1 MSAFKNKYQVD
12 SMDCGPACLC
22 MIAKYY
28 GKDYSLKYFREN
40 SFVTR
45 EGVSM
50 RGISIAAEK
59 VGLHTL
65 CAKITI
71 DQLANEINLPCVLH
85 WNKNH
90 YVVCYKVTGKGDKRI
105 FHISDPAIGKLKY
118 NIKNLYKHWISG
130 KFEGEDVGIA
140 MQVEPGA
147 DFYIKERSQEAKDT
161 FGLRFFLRYILPHKW
176 QIAQLLFGA
185 MIVMILGYFLPFVS
199 QSVVDIGIMGRD
211 LNFIL
216 LMMFVQLVIS
226 ISQTSIV
233 FVQSWLSLH
242 MNTVINISLISDY
255 LRKLANTPL
264 HFFEI
269 RTMGDILQRIGDH
282 NRIKNFLMND
292 MVDIVFSIGTFITF
306 STVLG
311 IYNWRILAIFL
322 TGNTIYIAWVLSFMR
337 YRRELDHKAFQ
348 QSAALQNN
356 MVQFIQGMQE
366 IKLNNIEKQKC
377 WEWEHLQAHL
387 YKLSRRAMM
396 LGQIQS
402 AGSIAFS
409 STTNIL
415 LSYMTARM
423 VVTGEMTLGMMTSL
437 SFIIGQVAGPM
448 GAFIGFAQRYQDA
461 KISLERLGDIHTQG
475 DEHEGDDKKQIT
487 LPLCRDIRV
496 HDMNFSYSGAER
508 DLVLKG
514 ISLHIPE
521 NKVTAIVGKSG
532 CGKTTLIKL
541 MQGLYQPTSGEI
553 FIGDVPLTNIKKRVW
568 REEIGAVMQDGYIF
582 SDSIANN
589 IVVYN
594 SLDKARLI
602 DAVEKVNMKDFI
614 ENLPQGYNT
623 KIGNDGLQLSQGQR
637 QRVLLARVIYKTP
650 NYLFLDEATNAL
662 DTQNEY
668 DIMHN
673 IKKSFQGHTTVIVAH
688 RLSTIRNADHI
699 IVMDDGKIVEQG
711 KHDELIEAKGHYYK
725 LVQAQINQI
734 S

>member
-1 MSAFKNKYQVD
+1 MRAFRNKYQVD

-22 MIAKYY
+22 MITKHY
-28 GKDYSLKYFREN
+28 GKEYSLKYFREN
-40 SFVTR
+40 SFITR
-45 EGVSM
+45 EGVTL

-59 VGLHTL
+59 AGLHTL

-71 DQLANEINLPCVLH
+71 DQLAEEINLPCVLH

-90 YVVCYKVTGKGDKRI
+90 YVVCYKVTGKGEKRT

-118 NIKNLYKHWISG
+118 DTKNLYKHWISG

-140 MQVEPGA
+140 MQVEPGS
-147 DFYIKERSQEAKDT
+147 DFYVKRKDEGKET
-161 FGLRFFLRYILPHKW
+161 FGMRFFLRYILPHKW
-176 QIAQLLFGA
+176 KIAQLLFGA
-185 MIVMILGYFLPFVS
+185 IIVMILGYFMPFIS
-199 QSVVDIGIMGRD
+199 QSVVDIGVMGRD

-233 FVQSWLSLH
+233 FLQSWLSLH
-242 MNTVINISLISDY
+242 MNTVINVSLISDY

-282 NRIKNFLMND
+282 NRIKSFLMND
-292 MVDIVFSIGTFITF
+292 TIDIVFSIGTFITF
-306 STVLG
+306 AIVLG
-311 IYNWRILAIFL
+311 IYNWQILTIFL
-322 TGNTIYIAWVLSFMR
+322 VGNSIYIAWILSFMK

-396 LGQIQS
+396 LGQVQS
-402 AGSIAFS
+402 VGSIAFS
-409 STTNIL
+409 ATTNIL

-448 GAFIGFAQRYQDA
+448 GSFIGFAQRYQDA

-475 DEHEGDDKKQIT
+475 DEHENDDEKVFS
-487 LPLCRDIRV
+487 LPLCKNIEVDNV
-496 HDMNFSYSGAER
+496 TFSYSGGEQ

-541 MQGLYQPTSGEI
+541 LQGFYQPTSGRI
-553 FIGDVPLTNIKKRVW
+553 LIGDISLADIRKRVW

-589 IVVYN
+589 ITVYG
-594 SLDKARLI
+594 SLDKARLD
-602 DAVEKVNMKDFI
+602 DAAEKVNMKDFI
-614 ENLPQGYNT
+614 KNLPQGYNT

-637 QRVLLARVIYKTP
+637 QRILLARIIYKDP
-650 NYLFLDEATNAL
+650 NYIFLDEATNAL

-668 DIMHN
+668 DIMRN
-673 IKKSFQGHTTVIVAH
+673 IRESFQGHTTVIVAH
-688 RLSTIRNADHI
+688 RLSTIRNADNI
-699 IVMDDGKIVEQG
+699 IVMDEGRIVEEG
-711 KHDELIEAKGHYYK
+711 RHDELIEKKGHYYN
-725 LVQAQINQI
+725 LVQAQINQF

>member
-1 MSAFKNKYQVD
+1 MRAFRNKYQVD

-22 MIAKYY
+22 MITKHY
-28 GKDYSLKYFREN
+28 GKEYSLKYFREN
-40 SFVTR
+40 SFITR
-45 EGVSM
+45 EGVTL

-59 VGLHTL
+59 AGLHTL

-71 DQLANEINLPCVLH
+71 DQLADEINLPCILH

-90 YVVCYKVTGKGDKRI
+90 YVVCYKVTGKGEKRT

-118 NIKNLYKHWISG
+118 DTKNLYKHWISG

-140 MQVEPGA
+140 MQVEPGS
-147 DFYIKERSQEAKDT
+147 DFYVKKKDEGEET
-161 FGLRFFLRYILPHKW
+161 FGMRFFLCYILPHKW
-176 QIAQLLFGA
+176 KIAQLLFGA
-185 MIVMILGYFLPFVS
+185 IIVMILGYFMPFIS
-199 QSVVDIGIMGRD
+199 QSVVDIGVMGRD

-233 FVQSWLSLH
+233 FLQSWLSLH
-242 MNTVINISLISDY
+242 MNTVINVSLISDY

-282 NRIKNFLMND
+282 SRIKSFLMND
-292 MVDIVFSIGTFITF
+292 TIDIVFSVGTFITF
-306 STVLG
+306 AIVLG
-311 IYNWRILAIFL
+311 IYNWQILTIFL
-322 TGNTIYIAWVLSFMR
+322 VGNSIYIAWILSFMK

-396 LGQIQS
+396 LGQVQS
-402 AGSIAFS
+402 VGSIAFS
-409 STTNIL
+409 ATTNIL

-448 GAFIGFAQRYQDA
+448 GSFIGFAQRYQDA

-475 DEHEGDDKKQIT
+475 DEHENDDEKVFS
-487 LPLCRDIRV
+487 LPLCKNIEVDNV
-496 HDMNFSYSGAER
+496 TFSYSGGEQ

-541 MQGLYQPTSGEI
+541 LQGFYQPTSGRI
-553 FIGDVPLTNIKKRVW
+553 LVGDTPLDNIRKRVW

-582 SDSIANN
+582 SDTIANN
-589 IVVYN
+589 MIVYS
-594 SLDKARLI
+594 SLDKARLE
-602 DAVEKVNMKDFI
+602 DAAEKVNMKDFI
-614 ENLPQGYNT
+614 RNLPQGYNT

-637 QRVLLARVIYKTP
+637 QRILLARVIYKNP
-650 NYLFLDEATNAL
+650 NYIFLDEATNAL

-668 DIMHN
+668 DIMRN
-673 IKKSFQGHTTVIVAH
+673 IRESFQGHTTVIVAH
-688 RLSTIRNADHI
+688 RLSTIRNADNI
-699 IVMDDGKIVEQG
+699 IVMDEGRIVEEG
-711 KHDELIEAKGHYYK
+711 RHDELIEKQGHYYN
-725 LVQAQINQI
+725 LVQAQINQF

>member
-1 MSAFKNKYQVD
+1 MRAFRNKYQVD

-22 MIAKYY
+22 MITKHY
-28 GKDYSLKYFREN
+28 GKEYSLKYFREN
-40 SFVTR
+40 SFITR
-45 EGVSM
+45 EGVTL

-59 VGLHTL
+59 AGLHTL

-71 DQLANEINLPCVLH
+71 DQLADEINLPCILH

-90 YVVCYKVTGKGDKRI
+90 YVVCYKVTGRGEKRT

-118 NIKNLYKHWISG
+118 NTKNLYKHWISG

-140 MQVEPGA
+140 MQVEPGS
-147 DFYIKERSQEAKDT
+147 DFYVKKKDEGEET
-161 FGLRFFLRYILPHKW
+161 FGIRFFLRYILPHKW
-176 QIAQLLFGA
+176 KIAQLLFGA
-185 MIVMILGYFLPFVS
+185 IVVMILGYFMPFIS
-199 QSVVDIGIMGRD
+199 QSVVDIGVMGRD

-226 ISQTSIV
+226 VSQTSIV
-233 FVQSWLSLH
+233 FLQSWLSLH
-242 MNTVINISLISDY
+242 MNTVINVSLISDY

-282 NRIKNFLMND
+282 NRIKSFLMND
-292 MVDIVFSIGTFITF
+292 TIDIVFSIGTFITF
-306 STVLG
+306 AIVLG
-311 IYNWRILAIFL
+311 IYNWQILTIFL
-322 TGNTIYIAWVLSFMR
+322 VGNSIYIAWILSFMK

-396 LGQIQS
+396 LGQVQS
-402 AGSIAFS
+402 VGSIAFS
-409 STTNIL
+409 ATTNIL

-448 GAFIGFAQRYQDA
+448 GSFIGFAQRYQDA

-475 DEHEGDDKKQIT
+475 DEHESDEEKLYV
-487 LPLCRDIRV
+487 LPLCKDIRV
-496 HDMNFSYSGAER
+496 HDLTFSYSGAEQS
-508 DLVLKG
+508 LVLKG

-541 MQGLYQPTSGEI
+541 LQGFYQPASGQI
-553 FIGDVPLTNIKKRVW
+553 LIGETPLSDIRKRVW

-582 SDSIANN
+582 SDTIANN
-589 IVVYN
+589 IIVYGF
-594 SLDKARLI
+594 LDKEKLE
-602 DAVEKVNMKDFI
+602 DAVDKVNMKDFI
-614 ENLPQGYNT
+614 RNLPQGYNT

-637 QRVLLARVIYKTP
+637 QRILLARIIYKDP
-650 NYLFLDEATNAL
+650 NYIFLDEATNAL

-668 DIMHN
+668 DIMRN
-673 IKKSFQGHTTVIVAH
+673 IRESFQGHTTVIVAH
-688 RLSTIRNADHI
+688 RLSTIRNADNI
-699 IVMDDGKIVEQG
+699 IVMDEGRIVEEG
-711 KHDELIEAKGHYYK
+711 RHDELIEKKGHYYN
-725 LVQAQINQI
+725 LVQAQINQF

>member
-1 MSAFKNKYQVD
+1 MRAFRNKYQVD

-22 MIAKYY
+22 MVAKHY
-28 GKDYSLKYFREN
+28 GKEYSLKYFREN
-40 SFVTR
+40 SFITR
-45 EGVSM
+45 EGVTL

-59 VGLHTL
+59 AGLHTL

-71 DQLANEINLPCVLH
+71 DQLAEEINLPCVLH

-90 YVVCYKVTGKGDKRI
+90 YVVCYKVTGKGEKRT

-118 NIKNLYKHWISG
+118 DTKNLYKHWISG

-140 MQVEPGA
+140 MQVEPGS
-147 DFYIKERSQEAKDT
+147 DFYVKKKDEGKET
-161 FGLRFFLRYILPHKW
+161 FGMRFFLRYILPHKW
-176 QIAQLLFGA
+176 KIAQLLFGA
-185 MIVMILGYFLPFVS
+185 IIVMILGYFMPFIS
-199 QSVVDIGIMGRD
+199 QSVVDIGVMGRD

-226 ISQTSIV
+226 VSQTSIV
-233 FVQSWLSLH
+233 FLQSWLSLH
-242 MNTVINISLISDY
+242 MNTVINVSLISDY

-282 NRIKNFLMND
+282 NRIKSFLMND
-292 MVDIVFSIGTFITF
+292 TIDIVFSIGTFITF
-306 STVLG
+306 AIVLG
-311 IYNWRILAIFL
+311 IYNWQILTIFL
-322 TGNTIYIAWVLSFMR
+322 VGNSIYIAWILSFMK

-396 LGQIQS
+396 LGQVQS
-402 AGSIAFS
+402 VGSIAFS
-409 STTNIL
+409 ATTNIL

-448 GAFIGFAQRYQDA
+448 GSFIGFAQRYQDA

-475 DEHEGDDKKQIT
+475 DEHENDDEKIFS
-487 LPLCRDIRV
+487 LPSCKNIDV
-496 HDMNFSYSGAER
+496 DNVTFSYSGGEQ

-541 MQGLYQPTSGEI
+541 LQGFYEPTSGQI
-553 FIGDVPLTNIKKRVW
+553 LVGDTPLNNIRKRVW

-582 SDSIANN
+582 SDTIANN
-589 IVVYN
+589 MIVYS
-594 SLDKARLI
+594 SLDKARLE
-602 DAVEKVNMKDFI
+602 DAAEKVNMKDFI
-614 ENLPQGYNT
+614 KNLPQGYNT

-637 QRVLLARVIYKTP
+637 QRILLARVIYKNP
-650 NYLFLDEATNAL
+650 NYIFLDEATNAL

-668 DIMHN
+668 DIMRN
-673 IKKSFQGHTTVIVAH
+673 IRESFQGHTTVIVAH
-688 RLSTIRNADHI
+688 RLSTIRNADNI
-699 IVMDDGKIVEQG
+699 VVMDEGKIVEEG
-711 KHDELIEAKGHYYK
+711 RHDELIEKKGHYYN
-725 LVQAQINQI
+725 LVQAQINQF